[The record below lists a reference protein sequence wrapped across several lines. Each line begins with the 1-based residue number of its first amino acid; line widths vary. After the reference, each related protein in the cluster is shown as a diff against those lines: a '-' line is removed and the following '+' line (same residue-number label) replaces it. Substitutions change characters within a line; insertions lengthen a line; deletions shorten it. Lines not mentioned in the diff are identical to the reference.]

1 MTAAAL
7 THTCPVCG
15 AEESL
20 DALMARMVDD
30 DEVRRLISA
39 VLTCSLQLGSLTL
52 RYLRLHKPPKHR
64 LRLEKVRALLGELL
78 PDMQRLAITRKGRD
92 WAVPLAVWKDG
103 FEAVFTAAQAGSLT
117 LPLEGNGYLY
127 EVLLRQADR
136 TEGAAERDTEAQR
149 RSRAHEGEASS
160 AGELL
165 AKLPAWKGAP
175 LPEPAAPRILT
186 TPPPGYDRPSP
197 FAQRVAAENAARKA
211 ALQGGQV
218 EQEGGAA

>member
-1 MTAAAL
+1 MSAAHL

-30 DEVRRLISA
+30 DQVRRLISD

-78 PDMQRLAITRKGRD
+78 PDMRRLAINRKGRD
-92 WAVPLAVWKDG
+92 WPLTLDAWKAG
-103 FEAVFTAAQAGSLT
+103 FEAVFDAADKGSLT
-117 LPLEGNGYLY
+117 LPLEGNAYLY

-136 TEGAAERDTEAQR
+136 SEGAAERDTEAQR
-149 RSRAHEGEASS
+149 RSRAHEGGAKGV
-160 AGELL
+160 GELL
-165 AKLPAWKGAP
+165 N
-175 LPEPAAPRILT
+175 PAAPATVVMPVAAT
-186 TPPPGYDRPSP
+186 TPPPGYDKPSP
-197 FAQRVAAENAARKA
+197 LALRIRAENEARKR
-211 ALQGGQV
+211 AL
-218 EQEGGAA
+218 EGGEA